1 MFFVFNN
8 GKDDCWKYYH
18 TSVEG
23 IFVGGLS
30 SSKAYRLFNKRT
42 LCIEESVHV
51 IFDEDSDLK
60 NLEMKD
66 EDYLNELFN
75 VQNKEVFK
83 LET

>member
-1 MFFVFNN
+1 M
-8 GKDDCWKYYH
+8 
-18 TSVEG
+18 
-23 IFVGGLS
+23 GGSS